1 MSELHDDFAAWI
13 TSGTRDELPRDV
25 ALHASGCSG
34 CLEIAAAADA
44 LAAVDP
50 GEAEMPPVKIRVG
63 AGRSG
68 APVRVARGALGA
80 AAVIV
85 TIAAGFIVGG
95 GLFEPA
101 PGGVSDAVSG
111 TPGGAVLDGQGG
123 APTDSPTPSPS
134 AGSAEPSPETTNSPG
149 ATQSPGPPE
158 GGDPPPVNP
167 TTPAPSGAP
176 TAAPTSPPTPTP
188 TVAPTPTPTPTPAP
202 TCPIRLTCPPLPVP

>member
-13 TSGTRDELPRDV
+13 AGGTRDELPRDV

-34 CLEIAAAADA
+34 CLEIAAAVDA

-50 GEAEMPPVKIRVG
+50 GGAEMPPVRIMVG

-68 APVRVARGALGA
+68 APVRVARAALGA
-80 AAVIV
+80 AAVIF
-85 TIAAGFIVGG
+85 TIAVGFIVGG

-101 PGGVSDAVSG
+101 PGGLSDAVSG
-111 TPGGAVLDGQGG
+111 TPGGAVLGDQGG

-134 AGSAEPSPETTNSPG
+134 AGSAEPSPETTGSPG
-149 ATQSPGPPE
+149 STQSPDPPT
-158 GGDPPPVNP
+158 GGGPPPVNP

-176 TAAPTSPPTPTP
+176 TATPTTAPTPTP
-188 TVAPTPTPTPTPAP
+188 TVAPTPTPTPAP
-202 TCPIRLTCPPLPVP
+202 TCPIRLPCPSLPAP